1 MLEENLEKNVPEIDF
16 GTMLGSQNPSKI
28 HPKSKKVPS
37 KIESE
42 KRLQRLNAR
51 GARLNGVHP
60 ASQAQEASQKSS
72 I

>member
-37 KIESE
+37 KIESK
-42 KRLQRLNAR
+42 KRLQRLNGR
-51 GARLNGVHP
+51 WARLNASHP
-60 ASQAQEASQKSS
+60 ASQAQEAS
-72 I
+72 